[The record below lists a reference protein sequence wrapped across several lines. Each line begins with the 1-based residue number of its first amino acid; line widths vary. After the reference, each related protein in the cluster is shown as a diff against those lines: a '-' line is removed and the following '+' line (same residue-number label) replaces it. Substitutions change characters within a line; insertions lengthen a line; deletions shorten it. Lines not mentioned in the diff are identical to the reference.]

1 MTRWNTGKSLPRLA
15 VYFSRTTSKQAQ
27 ASKQAAE
34 RERASERASERAEE
48 QKSRRAEARRAPV
61 VLLAR
66 IYSGETSS
74 KDRPGRAAGKVLDS
88 LDLGRADREE
98 MERGSRP

>member
-34 RERASERASERAEE
+34 RERASERANE

>member
-15 VYFSRTTSKQAQ
+15 VYFSRTTSKQAR

-34 RERASERASERAEE
+34 RERASERT
-48 QKSRRAEARRAPV
+48 SRRAEARRAPV